1 MPSSTAI
8 TTFLR
13 LRPSKHGSGYFAVD
27 PSAPNKVEV
36 SVPPEEAAGLHVN
49 HKRNQWRFSFDGVLE
64 TRATQEEVFERVAEP
79 VVASVFEGYNGTVFA
94 YGQTGSGKTFTLT
107 GGVNAFGERGIIPR
121 SLSALFARIA
131 ADTEAE
137 YTVRISYLEIYNET
151 GFDLLD
157 SRQAAVQSKGHG
169 NLAHADLA
177 QLARV
182 QGVAE
187 DADGSVR
194 LKGLSSHVVGSEE
207 AALNLL
213 FVGDTN
219 RAVSETSM
227 NAVSSRSHCVFT
239 VALEARPHGSSTVR
253 RSKLHL
259 VDLAGSE
266 RVGKSGASGTT
277 LNEAIHIN
285 SSLFQL
291 ELVIMALHERQTA
304 SSRHVPYRNSMLTSV
319 LRDSLGGNCKTVMV
333 ATVHPAVSHTDESIS
348 TCKFAQR
355 VAMVKNEVSVNE
367 EVDQAVLIARL
378 QDENRKLREAGG
390 GAGGSA
396 EDDPTKQLSAEELQQ
411 LHRDVRAF
419 VSDADP
425 QATLAWGPGKRL
437 AKVRHALWIL
447 KGLLL
452 EGWRPHR
459 APPAEAWSAE
469 RLARSAT
476 APAAGVVAAG
486 AAGAS
491 GGVGT
496 EGGGG
501 GDEGARST
509 TGGTRAAD
517 EAEAVEVRERR
528 EELLRRAE
536 DAPVVTAGE
545 EAMALRSV
553 EQAYSLFTSCY
564 AQGVA
569 LTRAHREAR
578 TALRLHVER
587 AQAIGQSLRAVRD
600 AVGSAKTAVEARR
613 VSLAVASVLPA
624 ASTADATADASAADS
639 AAASPGVG
647 EDVEE
652 RRLCAEL
659 QQAKDLYHAQ
669 ATELK
674 HLKQQ
679 CTALQGRADGLHAAA
694 EMAFHSWWPL
704 ACERLQVPPP
714 PPTGEGGEGLPTAS
728 HHPPP
733 TSEPT
738 PRPPTRALGLPPP
751 PPPAHPPPPPA
762 AAASAASAA
771 AAMSAAAWLA
781 LLSDPHAALAQFR
794 HKHWDAARARE
805 RDETKRALHEAY
817 AGAKEAGELV
827 GRKRAAVAQLKEAL
841 GTALG
846 PGAALEGQAGSQAVS
861 QAGEERM
868 RAQLALETTLY
879 KGGVASLKELK
890 GEIESLQLQ
899 LQRSQQRL
907 QADFDSWHMVALAD
921 ARKRAAAEGA
931 TATVL
936 TGTASAAAPKV
947 PAGGA
952 MPAGLFVR
960 GSLPGPPTYAWAAI

>member
-49 HKRNQWRFSFDGVLE
+49 HKRNQWKFSFDGVLE

-121 SLSALFARIA
+121 TLSALFARIA

-182 QGVAE
+182 QGVTE

-425 QATLAWGPGKRL
+425 QVTLAWGPGKRL

-469 RLARSAT
+469 RLARSAP
-476 APAAGVVAAG
+476 APTAGVVAAG

-496 EGGGG
+496 GGGGG
-501 GDEGARST
+501 GDEGPSST

-517 EAEAVEVRERR
+517 EAEAAEVRERR
-528 EELLRRAE
+528 EELLRRAD
-536 DAPVVTAGE
+536 DAPVVTAAE
-545 EAMALRSV
+545 EATALRSV

-578 TALRLHVER
+578 AALRLHVER
-587 AQAIGQSLRAVRD
+587 AQAIGQTLRAVRD
-600 AVGSAKTAVEARR
+600 AVGAAKTAVEARR

-624 ASTADATADASAADS
+624 AATADAAVDAAAVDS

-647 EDVEE
+647 EDEEE

-659 QQAKDLYHAQ
+659 QHAKDLYHAQ

-714 PPTGEGGEGLPTAS
+714 PTSGEGGEELPAAF
-728 HHPPP
+728 HPPPP

-738 PRPPTRALGLPPP
+738 PRAPPRAPPRATGLPPP
-751 PPPAHPPPPPA
+751 PRPAPPPPPPA
-762 AAASAASAA
+762 AAASAAPVA

-781 LLSDPHAALAQFR
+781 LLSDPQAALAEFR
-794 HKHWDAARARE
+794 HAHWDAARARE

-841 GTALG
+841 GTAL
-846 PGAALEGQAGSQAVS
+846 EGQAGNQAGS

-868 RAQLALETTLY
+868 RAQLTLETTLY

-907 QADFDSWHMVALAD
+907 QADFESWHTGALAD
-921 ARKRAAAEGA
+921 ASKRAAAEGA
-931 TATVL
+931 TATL
-936 TGTASAAAPKV
+936 LAGAASAAATKAPTV
-947 PAGGA
+947 GA

-960 GSLPGPPTYAWAAI
+960 GSLPGPPTYAWAAD